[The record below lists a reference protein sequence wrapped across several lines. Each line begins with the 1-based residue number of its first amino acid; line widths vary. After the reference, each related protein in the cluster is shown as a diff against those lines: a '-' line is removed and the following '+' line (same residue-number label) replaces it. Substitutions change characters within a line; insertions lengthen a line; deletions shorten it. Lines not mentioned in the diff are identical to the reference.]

1 MLPQPHT
8 VPQKW
13 RLPAT
18 CFLHDQGPQQQL
30 QAIVPPPSKSETN
43 AIGASLCDFVT
54 VHTSKLRQI
63 TQSSC
68 ESSGVRKHLHIGTHC
83 RKLVVLLAVF
93 ADHAFKDKQ
102 LLNTKKLMRY
112 FVGTY
117 SRALHSCRHRLPS
130 ANTLACLYTCSDTGH
145 AEGVP
150 RSVISRCH
158 IEVPLRKGIIEC
170 ELSARAFSV
179 HLEKKQRKAANRR
192 ETYCNTAVTC
202 CSGKKQTF
210 KQT

>member
-30 QAIVPPPSKSETN
+30 QAIAPPSKREAN
-43 AIGASLCDFVT
+43 ATGASLCEFVT

-68 ESSGVRKHLHIGTHC
+68 ESSGERKHLHIGTHC
-83 RKLVVLLAVF
+83 RKLVVLLAIF

-117 SRALHSCRHRLPS
+117 SWALHSCRHRLPS

-150 RSVISRCH
+150 HSVISRCH
-158 IEVPLRKGIIEC
+158 IEVPLRKGIKEC

-179 HLEKKQRKAANRR
+179 HLEKLPIANCR
-192 ETYCNTAVTC
+192 ETYCNTVVTC

-210 KQT
+210 EQT